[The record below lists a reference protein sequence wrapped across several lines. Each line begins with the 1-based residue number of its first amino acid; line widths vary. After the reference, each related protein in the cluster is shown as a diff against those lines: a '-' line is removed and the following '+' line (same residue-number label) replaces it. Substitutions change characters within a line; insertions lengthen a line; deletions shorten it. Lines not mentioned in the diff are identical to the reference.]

1 MSAVLRV
8 WWTFFTASPMQRWCG
23 AIGCT
28 LLALG
33 CTLLALGF
41 GARPLTEDA
50 PTPALWAFVGFAG
63 FATFT
68 AVPTV
73 VMTGGLLRALS
84 APSSHRLYPRL
95 RLRLLTSVALLVAT
109 LMAVLLAVIAANPNV
124 FRAFSLSSAAVAIL
138 AASTATIIT
147 LFIVTRHWSLT
158 WLIFALFMAVP
169 FWVNTGGPD
178 RVRATGFSM
187 TAVVGVLTAA
197 AWIVFVAAYL
207 RAARIEPMRLVAAGG
222 KLRDGAAGTPLH
234 LSRASAGRSL
244 LGGRLDRP
252 LPQALA
258 MAVGIGVA
266 VALTTA
272 LFRLLPGARP
282 PPTPLPNFVWP
293 ALATFAMGA
302 AGERAVRQSRLL
314 WLHTAGARRETL
326 RVTEAFLARLYLFVV
341 VVVLTLAALAP
352 FLWST
357 TPLVIALLVAAS
369 ASAALCAAYL
379 VLFALGGVL
388 ISIVGFVS
396 LMLAQLAFLQ
406 AFAAPPP
413 VRGALLLIGL
423 QLGAAVVL
431 RFAAIRRWRT
441 VDWLQFKPF
450 REQRVL

>member
-1 MSAVLRV
+1 MNAVLRV
-8 WWTFFTASPMQRWCG
+8 WWTFFTASPMQRWFG
-23 AIGCT
+23 AFGCA

-50 PTPALWAFVGFAG
+50 PTPALWAFVGFVG
-63 FATFT
+63 FVTFT

-84 APSSHRLYPRL
+84 APSSHRLYPRF
-95 RLRLLTSVALLVAT
+95 RLRLLISVALLVAT
-109 LMAVLLAVIAANPNV
+109 LVAVLLAVIAASPNV
-124 FRAFSLSSAAVAIL
+124 FRVFSLASAAVAIL
-138 AASTATIIT
+138 AASTATIVT
-147 LFIVTRHWSLT
+147 LFIVTRHWNLA
-158 WLIFALFMAVP
+158 WPIFVLFMAIP

-178 RVRATGFSM
+178 RIRAAGFSM

-197 AWIVFVAAYL
+197 TWIVFVAAYL
-207 RAARIEPMRLVAAGG
+207 SALRIGPMRLVAAGG
-222 KLRDGAAGTPLH
+222 KLRDGASNAPLH

-244 LGGRLDRP
+244 LAGKLDRP

-266 VALTTA
+266 LALATA
-272 LFRLLPGARP
+272 LLRLLPGRP
-282 PPTPLPNFVWP
+282 PPTLLPTFVWP

-326 RVTEAFLARLYLFVV
+326 RVTEGFLARLYLFVV

-352 FLWST
+352 FLWPT
-357 TPLVIALLVAAS
+357 TPLVIALLVATS

-388 ISIVGFVS
+388 ISIVGFVA
-396 LMLAQLAFLQ
+396 LLIAQLAFLPVS
-406 AFAAPPP
+406 AAPAQ
-413 VRGALLLIGL
+413 GALLLIGL

-431 RFAAIRRWRT
+431 RFAAVRRWRA
-441 VDWLQFKPF
+441 VDWLRFKPF